1 MASVDSVSRSQG
13 EPVRPLLDAGRAA
26 RIERPRGNLAQ
37 PDPVRQDPFKP
48 GPLRSDP
55 MRQDVARTEPGRGG
69 AIDYRAESRA
79 REPRQR
85 FYEPDAAWRSRPA
98 ADDMRIRMA
107 IENSRSSDEMTE
119 AATRRAVREYGG
131 A

>member
-1 MASVDSVSRSQG
+1 MAAVDSVSRMQG

-26 RIERPRGNLAQ
+26 RIEAPKGNLAK

-48 GPLRSDP
+48 GAARAEPA
-55 MRQDVARTEPGRGG
+55 RQDAVRAEPARGA
-69 AIDYRAESRA
+69 AIDYRAETKA
-79 REPRQR
+79 REPRQK

-107 IENSRSSDEMTE
+107 IENNRTSDEMTE
-119 AATRRAVREYGG
+119 AASRRAVREYGG